1 MNSAELST
9 TQRMSSPRRPLH
21 TCSVSFLAIAH
32 GIFSRAQNLDGWL
45 GSTTRKMVQITKVVK
60 PVILVLQC
68 QWSLFL
74 SFIDDRL
81 LAISNFVEK
90 IFPPS
95 RLVFDKIDDVLHLVE
110 TFPGKF
116 ADAVDKLP
124 CFNQVL
130 LLEWAVTH
138 AISLLEFMIT
148 ILMNLGRDGTREKEI
163 LVDMNYNKGRN
174 GPESAVKSE
183 GTISCVSETQQGAM
197 NGSSKEVVKMGR
209 EGKEDD
215 CKGTYNRAME
225 GEGKE
230 EFGNKEKGSNKKV
243 EGSESGKAKM
253 EKAGGNEGMKSKKEG
268 VKDCEYEEEEEE
280 EEEEEG
286 SNGSIQKEDD
296 ILELFETSWLMKPT
310 GKPKGNLMP
319 RSASFL

>member
-1 MNSAELST
+1 MDIVQIFVVFFLIY
-9 TQRMSSPRRPLH
+9 RMSSPRRPLH

-45 GSTTRKMVQITKVVK
+45 GSTTRRMVQITKLVK
-60 PVILVLQC
+60 PLILVLQY

-95 RLVFDKIDDVLHLVE
+95 RLVFDKIDDLLHMVE

-116 ADAVDKLP
+116 ADAVDKVP

-130 LLEWAVTH
+130 FLEWAVTH

-174 GPESAVKSE
+174 GSESAARSE

-197 NGSSKEVVKMGR
+197 NGSSKEVQKMGR

-225 GEGKE
+225 GKE
-230 EFGNKEKGSNKKV
+230 EFGNKEKGSTKKV
-243 EGSESGKAKM
+243 EGSESGEA
-253 EKAGGNEGMKSKKEG
+253 EGNEGMKSKKEG
-268 VKDCEYEEEEEE
+268 VKDCEY